1 MKVAVVGAGIAG
13 IGAALTLRRH
23 NIECELFEASEHP
36 GGLLEAIPFY
46 GLHCDRGSHRIHTES
61 VPELFTLCPGIH
73 WENHPRRGVILLNN
87 RRVRYPLNAWTL
99 AQSLG
104 LKTSASMLKTW
115 AMRPERLQKLST
127 WNRDREVLHSDESF
141 EDFVCSR
148 VGDRAYEMFYRPY
161 AVKLWGLDPSKIS
174 HTAANLRVSTTS
186 PLSTLFGRS
195 TSREFLYPR
204 GGMGALFDHF
214 WQSVLRTGVRTQLG
228 ASMDPTNLD
237 ADHVIYTG
245 HLSDVVPQT
254 SLTHRGLYIVHLA
267 LEPNTLDDTDTWYTP
282 EAHFWFGRVSQPAR
296 FSPTLATPHG
306 DILAVEIPEG
316 SWGTN
321 HNFLTTLNTLVEQL
335 AHAGIVSRNT
345 QVLAAQQTFIPR
357 VYPLYLRGWITQWQ
371 QAMQEAV
378 RLHVIPTGRQGL
390 FLHCNLDQSL
400 HTGIAAATHI
410 TKGIHSM
417 QWMSQA
423 MRFHSTRVRD

>member
-1 MKVAVVGAGIAG
+1 MKVAVIGAGIAG

-23 NIECELFEASEHP
+23 NIECDFFEASHHP
-36 GGLLEAIPFY
+36 GGLLEAIPFF
-46 GLHCDRGSHRIHTES
+46 GLQCDRGSHRIHTES

-87 RRVRYPLNAWTL
+87 RRVRYPLNAFTL
-99 AQSLG
+99 CQSLG
-104 LKTSASMLKTW
+104 VKTSASMLKTW
-115 AMRPERLQKLST
+115 AFRPGPLQTPST
-127 WNRDREVLHSDESF
+127 WNRDRELHHTHENFESF
-141 EDFVCSR
+141 VTSR

-161 AVKLWGLDPSKIS
+161 AVKLWGLDPREIS
-174 HTAANLRVSTTS
+174 HTAANLRISTTS
-186 PLSTLFGRS
+186 PLSALFGRS

-214 WQSVLRTGVRTQLG
+214 WQSALRAGVRTELG
-228 ASMDPTNLD
+228 KSIDPTNLD

-254 SLTHRGLYIVHLA
+254 SLMHRGLYIIHLA
-267 LEPNTLDDTDTWYTP
+267 LDSNTLDDTDTWYTP

-296 FSPTLATPHG
+296 FSPTLATPKG

-316 SWGTN
+316 NWGTN
-321 HNFLTTLNTLVEQL
+321 HNFLATLDTLLEQL
-335 AHAGIVSRNT
+335 VHAGIVARNVR
-345 QVLAAQQTFIPR
+345 VLDAQQTYVAR
-357 VYPLYLRGWITQWQ
+357 VYPLYLRGWITPWQ
-371 QAMQEAV
+371 QAMQEAI
-378 RLHVIPTGRQGL
+378 RLRMIPTGRQGL

-400 HTGIAAATHI
+400 QTGITAATHI
-410 TKGIHSM
+410 AKGIHPV

-423 MRFHSTRVRD
+423 MRFHTERVRD